1 MAAEPTVFVVD
12 DDPAVRESLHWLV
25 ESEKLNV
32 ETFPSAVDFLEAY
45 EPGRPGCLLLD
56 VRMPGMTGLEMQEQ
70 LRQRS
75 IDLPTIIITGHADV
89 PIAIKAMKAGA
100 VDFIEKPFD
109 DEALLTSVRSALEA
123 QSRNRADAEARREA
137 KTRLDQLTKREHEVL
152 GLVVKGLS
160 NKRIAAVL
168 GISEKTVE
176 VHRGNMMRKMRV
188 GNVAELVRVALTGG
202 I

>member
-32 ETFPSAVDFLEAY
+32 ETFPSAADFLDAY

-100 VDFIEKPFD
+100 VDFIEKPFN
-109 DEALLTSVRSALEA
+109 DEALLASVRSALEA
-123 QSRNRADAEARREA
+123 HSRNRADAELRREA